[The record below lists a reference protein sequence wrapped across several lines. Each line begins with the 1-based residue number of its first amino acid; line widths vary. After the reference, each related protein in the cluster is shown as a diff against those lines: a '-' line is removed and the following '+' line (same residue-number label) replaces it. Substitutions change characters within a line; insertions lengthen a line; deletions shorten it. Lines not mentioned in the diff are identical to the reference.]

1 MTAKQLLLSL
11 ASLPLLAVMTQC
23 ASESGPDDSG
33 ETGRPEAKKYLS
45 ISLNSKEVSNAS
57 GTFKLNVTANCE
69 WKAVTDAAW
78 ITLSKDSAPRG
89 EVIKVSYQANSEGNL
104 RTGVVRFSGEGVS
117 PVTLTIVQGG
127 TFSNPVGG
135 IPDPYI
141 VKDGNK
147 YYLVKAA
154 KGINISHSK
163 KLSELVRTKEV
174 WRPDINS
181 STAWNTSHIWAP
193 EMHKIDGRW
202 YIYYTAGRPSSESG
216 GSYKLQRSG
225 VLRAKTNDP
234 EGEWEDMGMLYTG
247 DAYTEG
253 ITAVAANTKYA
264 IDLTVFELRGQLYA
278 VWSGAAGANDSNQ
291 SIYIATMSNP
301 YTISSSRVHLSSA
314 DQDWELHSS
323 RIQEGPAILRRNGKI
338 FIIYSCNGSWT
349 KHYRLG
355 YLVMDENSDPM
366 KKENWTK
373 SPGQVFYRCDNTSD
387 KDGVNGVGHCSFTVS
402 PDGTED
408 WIVYHAKNR
417 NDNTYTTGRSTYL
430 KRFTWKADGTPD
442 FGTPCGYGEESVVP
456 SGE

>member
-1 MTAKQLLLSL
+1 MI
-11 ASLPLLAVMTQC
+11 P
-23 ASESGPDDSG
+23 SESGPDDSV

-89 EVIKVSYQANSEGNL
+89 EVIKVSYQANSEGDL

-127 TFSNPVGG
+127 TFRNPVGG

-193 EMHKIDGRW
+193 EMHKAPNGKW
-202 YIYYTAGRPSSESG
+202 YIG
-216 GSYKLQRSG
+216 KLSFWDTLCAAPQDG
-225 VLRAKTNDP
+225 WDDNVLQ
-234 EGEWEDMGMLYTG
+234 W
-247 DAYTEG
+247 
-253 ITAVAANTKYA
+253 
-264 IDLTVFELRGQLYA
+264 
-278 VWSGAAGANDSNQ
+278 
-291 SIYIATMSNP
+291 
-301 YTISSSRVHLSSA
+301 
-314 DQDWELHSS
+314 
-323 RIQEGPAILRRNGKI
+323 
-338 FIIYSCNGSWT
+338 
-349 KHYRLG
+349 
-355 YLVMDENSDPM
+355 
-366 KKENWTK
+366 
-373 SPGQVFYRCDNTSD
+373 
-387 KDGVNGVGHCSFTVS
+387 
-402 PDGTED
+402 
-408 WIVYHAKNR
+408 
-417 NDNTYTTGRSTYL
+417 
-430 KRFTWKADGTPD
+430 
-442 FGTPCGYGEESVVP
+442 
-456 SGE
+456 